1 MKRMLAAFGAAALL
15 VPALAFAQAGDEHE
29 GHDHGAMAAPAPAA
43 APAAATPAAAPAIAR
58 DPNLP
63 ADEGG
68 AKRVL
73 ESSPRHGEFED
84 IAVPGSDV
92 PLRAWVV
99 YPERRDKAPVVIV
112 IHEIFGLTDWIRG
125 VTDQLAKEGFIAVAP
140 DLLSGLGPNGG
151 GTESLAGRD
160 EAVKLVRS
168 LKPDTTQA
176 RLALVR
182 RWASA
187 LPAAN
192 GRCASVGF
200 CWGGSTSFGFAVS
213 QPTLDGAVVYYGT
226 SPDSASLQRLA
237 PPVLGLYGE
246 DDARVV
252 ATVEPAKRV
261 LAARKQPF
269 EAHLYAGAGHG
280 FLRQQGERAGANL
293 AASQQAWKRTIEFLR
308 EKTKDKRR

>member
-1 MKRMLAAFGAAALL
+1 MSGRAGFRTIALLLTLLTAPGAAR
-15 VPALAFAQAGDEHE
+15 AQHE
-29 GHDHGAMAAPAPAA
+29 GHDHDMAMPAAAA
-43 APAAATPAAAPAIAR
+43 APAAVAAPVAR
-58 DPNLP
+58 DPRLP
-63 ADEGG
+63 ADEAG
-68 AKRVL
+68 AKAVL
-73 ESSPRHGEFED
+73 ETSPRHGEFVD

-112 IHEIFGLTDWIRG
+112 IHEVFGLTDWIRG

-160 EAVKLVRS
+160 EAVKLVRT
-168 LKPDTTQA
+168 LKPDTTLA

-182 RWASA
+182 QWAAAIPS
-187 LPAAN
+187 AN

-200 CWGGSTSFGFAVS
+200 CWGGSTSFAFATA
-213 QPTLDGAVVYYGT
+213 QPTLSAAVVYYGT
-226 SPDSASLQRLA
+226 SPDSASLQRLT

-252 ATVEPAKRV
+252 ATVEPAARV
-261 LAARKQPF
+261 LRARRQPF
-269 EAHLYAGAGHG
+269 ETHLYAGAGHG
-280 FLRQQGERAGANL
+280 FLRQQADREGANM
-293 AASQQAWKRTIEFLR
+293 AATRQAWARTVAFLR
-308 EKTKDKRR
+308 EKTR